1 MVRPVSALSQQVLR
15 HLFVKLRWVTV
26 RHLLTARAIL
36 GVADSLLRTGGLT
49 QKGRVLTGQLVGREE
64 VVGSHVGVDWAAGL
78 GPSDR
83 VLRVG
88 A

>member
-1 MVRPVSALSQQVLR
+1 M
-15 HLFVKLRWVTV
+15 
-26 RHLLTARAIL
+26 
-36 GVADSLLRTGGLT
+36 
-49 QKGRVLTGQLVGREE
+49 TGQLVGREE
-64 VVGSHVGVDWAAGL
+64 VVGGHVGVDWAAGL